1 MSNPRFVTHRFLV
14 IGVLSLALGLFALLA
29 AAAAPTPPGEFLK
42 LETAIAL
49 AKEHNGLL
57 KMAVFAQEQAEAKLK
72 EARAQL
78 WPSLD
83 ATLSYSATNSDP
95 VDLAL
100 PVFETTSPSE
110 PPIGYLTMPGLDT
123 PPFST
128 SIALSQPLFVDP
140 LRVQHEMARKT
151 LELRN
156 LEYRDALENMVYNV
170 TGAYYQAVKA
180 GLGREIAKRSLAQAE
195 ANLHTAQAQFA
206 AGILTKNQVLQM
218 ELALANAR
226 QNLLRLANLQQ
237 LSLAGLRMQL
247 GLSPD
252 NPVEVAAEIAPS
264 SQATPADPPLDKVGQ
279 RYDVQKAQL
288 LRDMAGLGVRMAKS
302 GYYPVASL
310 LASYSTSGDSPTLSG
325 GSTRITLA
333 LKWSYSLAGK
343 TQATVKA
350 AEADLGKAEEACRL
364 AEEGG
369 KLEIIQAHLE
379 LAEAVERTR
388 LTLVALDLARE
399 NLRLATKRY
408 ELGAGTPQEAADA
421 QLSLEQAEMN
431 ELNARCDLFLSG
443 LKLTKALGLCHEGT
457 AEDGKGK

>member
-1 MSNPRFVTHRFLV
+1 MSNRRFITYRFLAV
-14 IGVLSLALGLFALLA
+14 AAFLLALGCFSLLS
-29 AAAAPTPPGEFLK
+29 AAAAPTPPPGESLK
-42 LETAIAL
+42 LETALAL
-49 AKEHNGLL
+49 AKEHNGQL
-57 KMAVFAQEQAEAKLK
+57 KMAALTREQAEAKLK
-72 EARAQL
+72 EARAAL
-78 WPSLD
+78 WPTLD
-83 ATLSYSATNSDP
+83 VSMTYTDSDP
-95 VDLAL
+95 QIVNTEITMENPMNPGGP
-100 PVFETTSPSE
+100 PVNLDMSMTSQV
-110 PPIGYLTMPGLDT
+110 PPYATS
-123 PPFST
+123 FS
-128 SIALSQPLFVDP
+128 LSQPLFVDP
-140 LRVQHEMARKT
+140 LRVQYEMARKT

-156 LEYRDALENMVYNV
+156 LEYREALENMVYSV

-195 ANLHTAQAQFA
+195 ANLRTAQAQFT

-226 QNLLRLANLQQ
+226 QNLLRLANLEQ

-247 GLSPD
+247 GLSQDGPLA
-252 NPVEVAAEIAPS
+252 VAAEIAPS
-264 SQATPADPPLDKVGQ
+264 SQEPPADPPLDTVGR

-288 LRDMAGLGVRMAKS
+288 MRDMAGLGVRMAKS

-310 LASYSTSGDSPTLSG
+310 LASYSTSGDSLALSG
-325 GSTRITLA
+325 GSARITLA

-350 AEADLGKAEEACRL
+350 AEADLAKAEEACQL

-369 KLEIIQAHLE
+369 RFEIIQAHLE
-379 LAEAVERTR
+379 LAEAAERAR
-388 LTLVALDLARE
+388 LTAVALDLARE

-431 ELNARCDLFLSG
+431 ELNARYDLFLSG
-443 LKLTKALGLCHEGT
+443 LKLTKALGLCH
-457 AEDGKGK
+457 